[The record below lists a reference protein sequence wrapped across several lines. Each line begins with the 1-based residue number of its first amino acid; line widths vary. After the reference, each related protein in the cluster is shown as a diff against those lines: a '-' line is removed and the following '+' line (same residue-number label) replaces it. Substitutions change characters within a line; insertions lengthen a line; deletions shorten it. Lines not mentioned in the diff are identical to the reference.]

1 MLLGMRALPG
11 RDLRTGL
18 AEPGTHLTRE
28 TVSDAQ
34 RRRIRR
40 ATGELVA
47 KRGYAGVTVGLIVKR
62 ARVSFKT
69 FYKHYANKEE
79 AFVDLFD
86 TTVEATRAHIEAG
99 LTAEQAEWPDRV
111 ALALRLFFEA
121 IIAEPLISRAIL
133 VEGPTAGPAILGR
146 YEGIA
151 KAFVPILREGRDYSP
166 EAAKLPQTIE
176 DTLAGAV
183 LWSAYQRL
191 NFSEADRIAELIPEN
206 IELVLRPYIG
216 EAEASRIAAA
226 SLAGTSPA

>member
-11 RDLRTGL
+11 RASRTGL
-18 AEPGTHLTRE
+18 AEASTDLTRE
-28 TVSDAQ
+28 SVADAQ

-40 ATGELVA
+40 ASGELVA
-47 KRGYAGVTVGLIVKR
+47 KRGYASVTVGLIVKR

-86 TTVEATRAHIEAG
+86 ITVEETRAQIEAG
-99 LTAEQAEWPDRV
+99 LEAEQMGWPERV

-121 IIAEPLISRAIL
+121 IVAEPLIARAVL
-133 VEGPTAGPAILGR
+133 VEGPTAGPAVFGR

-151 KAFVPILREGRDYSP
+151 KAFVPILREGREYAP
-166 EAAKLPQTIE
+166 GAAELPQTIE

-191 NFSEADRIAELIPEN
+191 NFSETDRIVELIPEN

-226 SLAGTSPA
+226 TLAETSTA